1 MSSLPVQRDLSVL
14 RAQAETSWRRKNPK
28 LVKQLE
34 KSGKLDQVL
43 NGVAEQ
49 AAIIL
54 EQAHAAN
61 LPDDCAQELVN
72 QVIYPRA
79 ERTREDEELD
89 SQPW

>member
-14 RAQAETSWRRKNPK
+14 RAQAEANWRHWNPK

-43 NGVAEQ
+43 NGVAEE

-54 EQAHAAN
+54 EQAAKAN
-61 LPDDCAQELVN
+61 LPEDCAQEL
-72 QVIYPRA
+72 
-79 ERTREDEELD
+79 
-89 SQPW
+89 

>member
-1 MSSLPVQRDLSVL
+1 MSSQPVQRDLSVL
-14 RAQAETSWRRKNPK
+14 RAQAETSWRRHNPR

-54 EQAHAAN
+54 EQANSPAK
-61 LPDDCAQELVN
+61 LVGLQN
-72 QVIYPRA
+72 GYQSFRVA
-79 ERTREDEELD
+79 
-89 SQPW
+89 